1 MSREMLGADRY
12 WGTFQDLLHYPL
24 MCLIDFKGFRM
35 LAMAVLPISH
45 DTIVYGS
52 DDGGRTVHTDDE
64 KVNAVM
70 KLVGERLNLKG
81 HYVGLNEQHFI
92 YGAGDV
98 EVHRG
103 TDGRYYVVDFARCSA
118 PEAPPDSGDRRT
130 VFSKLLRPEF
140 TRAYKKPLCADAF
153 SRWDASRED
162 AVQHAR
168 DVVEATQYLY
178 DVVVPSVARRISDE
192 VLALNVSFDIGEQ
205 LRTAGGY
212 SRKNYEFDPNYP
224 LLDVTDS
231 PPTTEQAVRVDE
243 LDDDLEACVSSAQR
257 PMGRRVA
264 RLVSEQLDML
274 GEIASSHRLHKEG
287 INVRHL
293 GRVRAVTEDPTA
305 RMLIL
310 SVCVAR
316 VLKMQLNERM
326 REKMRSLSLPA
337 DMPFKAVACQFLAM
351 VMRGF
356 AGDQHFDTKQA
367 RYFWRDE
374 LKRELNTR
382 FEHCLS
388 EAERAD
394 EYDLRQAVG
403 YKLVYSVFL
412 QLTGMEIAEKALTHL
427 WKSETTSFAINAYDI
442 LDVGSKWQATQT
454 YYASAGISTLLYAM
468 ETDDSD
474 NNRTVRRMLRTA
486 FEQLRISWQRSTEG
500 GLALVLMAATVSEL
514 GIRKRRRSRRNA
526 EWRRAELWW
535 NRAESVWPVS
545 QVYRLHLRCLGN
557 FRDRVLADIALLEKR
572 LALVAAPLHADEIK
586 GAQERAAVYREEKRR
601 ESDPLFRSPSPAAS
615 PLSASSSS
623 TPVPNS
629 PLRES
634 ANSSGS
640 AASAPA
646 AATAAAPASSSG
658 MHGVFIRSDSK
669 VLPFDAYVR
678 PRSKAHREKKS
689 EAQLAQC
696 NATVTIVALEE
707 EREVLRRTDGEIAF
721 YSTKLAGMPRFD
733 AGIVKAFDL
742 LDSALDRSV
751 CTALPSGNFATN
763 TRQRRHY
770 E

>member
-118 PEAPPDSGDRRT
+118 PEAPPESGDRRT

-162 AVQHAR
+162 ALQHAR

-178 DVVVPSVARRISDE
+178 DVVVPNVARRIANE
-192 VLALNVSFDIGEQ
+192 VAALNVSFDIGDQ
-205 LRTAGGY
+205 LRAAGGY
-212 SRKNYEFDPNYP
+212 SRKAYVFDPDHP
-224 LLDVTDS
+224 LLEVTDA
-231 PPTTEQAVRVDE
+231 PPSVEHTVRVDE

-257 PMGRRVA
+257 PMGRRVS

-274 GEIASSHRLHKEG
+274 GDIISSHRLHKEG
-287 INVRHL
+287 INMRHL
-293 GRVRAVTEDPTA
+293 GRVRAVTECVTS
-305 RMLIL
+305 RVLIL

-374 LKRELNTR
+374 LKRELNVR
-382 FEHCLS
+382 FEHCLN
-388 EAERAD
+388 ETERA
-394 EYDLRQAVG
+394 EAFDLRQIVS

-412 QLTGMEIAEKALTHL
+412 RLTGMQIDEKALTHL

-442 LDVGSKWQATQT
+442 LDVGSTWQATQT

-500 GLALVLMAATVSEL
+500 GLALVLMAVTVSEL

-535 NRAESVWPVS
+535 NRAESVWGVA
-545 QVYRLHLRCLGN
+545 QVFRLHLRCLGN
-557 FRDRVLADIALLEKR
+557 FRDRVLADIAQLEQR
-572 LALVAAPLHADEIK
+572 LALVSAPLQAEDLK
-586 GAQERAAVYREEKRR
+586 GAHERAAHYREEKRR
-601 ESDPLFRSPSPAAS
+601 ESDPLFGTPSPVAS
-615 PLSASSSS
+615 PLSASSST
-623 TPVPNS
+623 TPVPLS
-629 PLRES
+629 PLRVS
-634 ANSSGS
+634 TN
-640 AASAPA
+640 SAPA
-646 AATAAAPASSSG
+646 AAPAAPSSSSE
-658 MHGVFIRSDSK
+658 RDSP
-669 VLPFDAYVR
+669 VTRRDAR
-678 PRSKAHREKKS
+678 H
-689 EAQLAQC
+689 
-696 NATVTIVALEE
+696 NARRVHS
-707 EREVLRRTDGEIAF
+707 LRQQ
-721 YSTKLAGMPRFD
+721 
-733 AGIVKAFDL
+733 
-742 LDSALDRSV
+742 SA
-751 CTALPSGNFATN
+751 AI
-763 TRQRRHY
+763 
-770 E
+770 